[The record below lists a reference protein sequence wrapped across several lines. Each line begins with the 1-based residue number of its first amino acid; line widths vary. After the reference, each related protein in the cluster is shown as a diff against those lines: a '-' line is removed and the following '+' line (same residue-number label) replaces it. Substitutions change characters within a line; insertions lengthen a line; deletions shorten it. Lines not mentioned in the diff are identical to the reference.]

1 MHLIHLVF
9 FFQHRF
15 PSETALYGVQQQF
28 MWGEALMI
36 SPVLTEGAVQVD
48 AVIPKG
54 LWYDYYTV
62 SISHL

>member
-1 MHLIHLVF
+1 
-9 FFQHRF
+9 
-15 PSETALYGVQQQF
+15 

-62 SISHL
+62 SI

>member
-1 MHLIHLVF
+1 
-9 FFQHRF
+9 
-15 PSETALYGVQQQF
+15 

-54 LWYDYYTV
+54 RWYDYYTV
-62 SISHL
+62 SISHIWTRVKNFANMK